1 VSAAALWITAGVGYL
16 ILEAIAAARFQQ
28 PYSYAHNYISEL
40 GEAHSPVAQLMN
52 TAFYLQ
58 GTLFFVGAVLVARA
72 VQSQKAGLFLVFA
85 AMNAVGNIVVGTIH
99 GGPVAKL
106 DGTAW
111 VHSAGAVLAI
121 VGGNM
126 AILAGSAMIRDAG
139 AAPWYRTVSVGLAV
153 LGLLS
158 LAMLVVD
165 SRSAA
170 ISVLPDGAWERGS
183 VYSTI
188 VWQVF
193 SAAYLLCSARRH
205 TGSGV

>member
-1 VSAAALWITAGVGYL
+1 MLWITAGAGYL
-16 ILEAIAAARFQQ
+16 ILAAIAAARLRQ

-40 GEAHSPVAQLMN
+40 AEADSPVAQLIN
-52 TAFYLQ
+52 IAFYLQ
-58 GTLFFVGAVLVARA
+58 GTLFFVGAVLVVRA
-72 VQSQKAGLFLVFA
+72 VQSQKAGLFLAFA
-85 AMNAVGNIVVGTIH
+85 AMNGIGNIVVGTIH
-99 GGPVAKL
+99 GGAVAKV

-111 VHSAGAVLAI
+111 VHNAGAVLAI
-121 VGGNM
+121 VGGNL
-126 AILAGSAMIRDAG
+126 AILAGSAIIRSAG
-139 AAPWYRTVSVGLAV
+139 VAAWYRTVSIALAV

-183 VYSTI
+183 VYSII

-193 SAAYLLCSARRH
+193 TAVLLLRSRHH

>member
-1 VSAAALWITAGVGYL
+1 VGAAALWIAAGAGYL
-16 ILEAIAAARFQQ
+16 ILEAIAAAHFRQ
-28 PYSYAHNYISEL
+28 PYNYAHDYISDL
-40 GEAHSPVAQLMN
+40 GTIDSPLAQLMN

-58 GTLFFVGAVLVARA
+58 GTLFFVGAVLVAQA
-72 VQSQKAGLFLVFA
+72 VQSPKTGLFLVFA
-85 AMNAVGNIVVGTIH
+85 ATNAIGNIVVGTVH
-99 GGPVAKL
+99 GGPVAKV

-126 AILAGSAMIRDAG
+126 AILAGSAIIRSAG
-139 AAPWYRTVSVGLAV
+139 ASAWYRTVSIALAV

-158 LAMLVVD
+158 LVMLVVD

-183 VYSTI
+183 VYSII
-188 VWQVF
+188 VWQMFTPVF
-193 SAAYLLCSARRH
+193 LVRSARH
-205 TGSGV
+205 TVSGV

>member
-1 VSAAALWITAGVGYL
+1 MLWITAGAGYL
-16 ILEAIAAARFQQ
+16 ILEAIAAARFRQ

-40 GEAHSPVAQLMN
+40 AEADSPVAQLIN
-52 TAFYLQ
+52 IAFYLQ
-58 GTLFFVGAVLVARA
+58 GTLFFVGAVLVVRA
-72 VQSQKAGLFLVFA
+72 VQSQKAGLFLAFA
-85 AMNAVGNIVVGTIH
+85 AMNGIGNIVVGTIH
-99 GGPVAKL
+99 GGAVAKV

-121 VGGNM
+121 LGGNL
-126 AILAGSAMIRDAG
+126 AILAGSAIIRSAG
-139 AAPWYRTVSVGLAV
+139 IAAWYRTVSLAV

-183 VYSTI
+183 VYSII

-193 SAAYLLCSARRH
+193 TAVLLLRSRHH